1 MGPKAHLSSTVRGEA
16 IIGEHGML
24 VEHLYAPAEP
34 DRNSIVILHGR
45 SPRNQYVS
53 ISDSFLLAIDDPE
66 YAISA
71 SDSGS
76 SFHAVHTSIS
86 VASQWPY
93 RLERLK
99 RR

>member
-1 MGPKAHLSSTVRGEA
+1 MRPKAHLSSTARGEA

-45 SPRNQYVS
+45 SPRS
-53 ISDSFLLAIDDPE
+53 ISDPFLLAIDDPE
-66 YAISA
+66 YAIFA

-76 SFHAVHTSIS
+76 SFHAVHTSICWQ
-86 VASQWPY
+86 ANGQ
-93 RLERLK
+93 LK